1 MSARPG
7 PLCGVVE
14 GFYGRPWSMEQRKLL
29 FQWLKRWG
37 LNCYMYAPKDE
48 LKHRLLWREPY
59 TEHEAAQLASLIAA
73 AREQGVELVFA
84 LSTGQDMVFSSAS
97 DRLLLQRKLRQVAAA
112 GCSSFALLFDD
123 IDPALCQADRAVFPS
138 LAQAQASVANEAYR
152 ALGQPPVFLFCPTE
166 YCSALCSPSPSR
178 SRYLLAL
185 GQELLPGI
193 GIIWTGPKVVSQEL
207 SLALLEEVEGVL
219 GRSPVIWDNLYAN
232 DYDCRRVF
240 LGPFTG
246 RPPGLMSRLRGL
258 LLNPNGELQANYV
271 PLHTLGTWLRC
282 SRRGHGMH
290 TEEDAAAETQ
300 EEPSYSPQ
308 EALDQALRDW
318 VAEIRQQVP
327 DPAGSPEEMVSEP
340 EPGPSSESR
349 SHPKPLSAAAGSR
362 EPAPAPGL
370 HSKSRVLEGAAEPG
384 DSNTGQ
390 DGAAPMGRDE
400 DMAPEAPVPPP
411 AAQVPTTPGLS
422 TPRGTAVANAR
433 WSPPVPVADS
443 TDDADPASPRAS
455 TANSCRSPPVPVAN
469 GASASLDPALPVA
482 HVTDAIQSTAVLVA
496 DGVSTKLSP
505 ALPLAHG
512 TGAGS
517 EPPWAQAESSPAKGL
532 GLEEVRLLVELFYL
546 PYEHG
551 AQAAQLLQHFRWLQA
566 NRRGA
571 RAPGRASD
579 ADLEE
584 QWQCRAEAFQQLC
597 SRICHLHGRFVSCAS
612 RALRYDLHR
621 YLWDLRTVVLA
632 ARAFAL
638 WMDGRILAD
647 PDPQGTWRSCFRWC
661 QSSAAALALAG
672 DAEPWVRHGGLS
684 GELQALLPV
693 GNSCELFHYP
703 PPLVPSSQHYTL
715 RPLLPQDQDELYR
728 LCREGVECGPD
739 AAETLAA
746 HPDLLGDWLL
756 GSFLRLS
763 PKYTFVLED
772 MAGPCGYA
780 AGTLRAQSFLQQR
793 EHIWLPAMR
802 LKYPR
807 APDSAAAQGAVGE
820 ALMSFQAEPL
830 AVPPAV
836 LQRFPSLVQLGTAP
850 RALDPGAARSLA
862 IALLSALRANGS
874 RGVFCEVSA
883 AHHHQLHFYGKL
895 GFVTL
900 PGGRTHGPHTQ
911 LLGRLL

>member
-1 MSARPG
+1 
-7 PLCGVVE
+7 
-14 GFYGRPWSMEQRKLL
+14 MEQRRLL
-29 FQWLKRWG
+29 FQWLKHWG

-59 TEHEAAQLASLIAA
+59 TEHEAAQLASLATAA
-73 AREQGVELVFA
+73 QEQGVELVFA
-84 LSTGQDMVFSSAS
+84 ISAGQDMVFSSAS

-123 IDPALCQADRAVFPS
+123 IDPGLCQADRTIFPS
-138 LAQAQASVANEAYR
+138 LAQAQAAVANEAYR

-166 YCSALCSPSPSR
+166 YCSALCSPSPSH
-178 SRYLLAL
+178 SHYLLTL

-193 GIIWTGPKVVSQEL
+193 GIIWTGPKVVSREL
-207 SLALLEEVEGVL
+207 SPALLEEVEGVL

-246 RPPGLMSRLRGL
+246 RSPGLMSRLRGL

-282 SRRGHGMH
+282 SQQGHGAR
-290 TEEDAAAETQ
+290 TDEGAAAEPR

-318 VAEIRQQVP
+318 EAEIRQQVS
-327 DPAGSPEEMVSEP
+327 DPGTGGRVHTMAARG
-340 EPGPSSESR
+340 PG
-349 SHPKPLSAAAGSR
+349 HPQPLSAAAGGR
-362 EPAPAPGL
+362 EPAPAPRL
-370 HSKSRVLEGAAEPG
+370 HSKSRVLQRAAGPG
-384 DSNTGQ
+384 DSNAGQ
-390 DGAAPMGRDE
+390 DGAAPVGRDE
-400 DMAPEAPVPPP
+400 DTAPEAPVPPP
-411 AAQVPTTPGLS
+411 TAQVPTTPGLS
-422 TPRGTAVANAR
+422 TPCGTGANAR
-433 WSPPVPVADS
+433 WSPTVPVAGS
-443 TDDADPASPRAS
+443 ADADPASPRAS
-455 TANSCRSPPVPVAN
+455 AANSCQSPPVPAAS
-469 GASASLDPALPVA
+469 GASTSLDTARPGA
-482 HVTDAIQSTAVLVA
+482 HVTNAIQSPAVLVA
-496 DGVSTKLSP
+496 DGVGTELSP
-505 ALPLAHG
+505 TLPLANSID
-512 TGAGS
+512 AGS
-517 EPPWAQAESSPAKGL
+517 DPPWAQAESSPAKGL
-532 GLEEVRLLVELFYL
+532 GLGLEELRLLVELFYL
-546 PYEHG
+546 PYTHG
-551 AQAAQLLQHFRWLQA
+551 AQATQLLQHFRWLQA
-566 NRRGA
+566 NRHGA

-579 ADLEE
+579 AGLEE
-584 QWQCRAEAFQQLC
+584 QWQHRAWAFQQLC
-597 SRICHLHGRFVSCAS
+597 TRICCLHGRFVSCAS
-612 RALRYDLHR
+612 RALCYDLHR

-632 ARAFAL
+632 AHAFAL
-638 WMDGRILAD
+638 WLDGRILAD

-661 QSSAAALALAG
+661 QSSAAALALAR
-672 DAEPWVRHGGLS
+672 DVEPWVRHGGLS

-715 RPLLPQDQDELYR
+715 RPLLPQDQDELYW

-763 PKYTFVLED
+763 PEYMFVLED
-772 MAGPCGYA
+772 TAGPCGYA
-780 AGTLRAQSFLQQR
+780 AGALHVQSFLQQR
-793 EHIWLPAMR
+793 EHIWLPTMR

-807 APDSAAAQGAVGE
+807 TPDGAAAQGTVGE
-820 ALMSFQAEPL
+820 AVMSFQAEPL

-850 RALDPGAARSLA
+850 RVRDPGAARGLA
-862 IALLSALRANGS
+862 IALLSALRASGS
-874 RGVFCEVSA
+874 RGVFCEVSTA
-883 AHHHQLHFYGKL
+883 QHHQLHFYGKL

-900 PGGRTHGPHTQ
+900 PGGQAHGPRTQ